1 MITPTVIKLELS
13 NGNSNK
19 CKVVLRGGGMMSKRE
34 LCDQI
39 APLVLELQEEC
50 REMSVD
56 EFEKFRDDVM
66 REAKKQNLNQSFIR
80 ATF

>member
-1 MITPTVIKLELS
+1 
-13 NGNSNK
+13 
-19 CKVVLRGGGMMSKRE
+19 MMSKRE

-50 REMSVD
+50 REMPVD

-66 REAKKQNLNQSFIR
+66 REVKKQNLNQSFMR
-80 ATF
+80 ATFDVIYANLFEKHVA

>member
-1 MITPTVIKLELS
+1 
-13 NGNSNK
+13 
-19 CKVVLRGGGMMSKRE
+19 MSKRE

-56 EFEKFRDDVM
+56 EFEKFCDDVM
-66 REAKKQNLNQSFIR
+66 REVKKQNLNQSFMR
-80 ATF
+80 ATFDVIYANLFEKHVA

>member
-1 MITPTVIKLELS
+1 METAINARLFT
-13 NGNSNK
+13 
-19 CKVVLRGGGMMSKRE
+19 GGGMMSKRE

-80 ATF
+80 ATFDVIYANLFESM

>member
-1 MITPTVIKLELS
+1 MT
-13 NGNSNK
+13 
-19 CKVVLRGGGMMSKRE
+19 KRE

-56 EFEKFRDDVM
+56 EFRKV
-66 REAKKQNLNQSFIR
+66 S
-80 ATF
+80 